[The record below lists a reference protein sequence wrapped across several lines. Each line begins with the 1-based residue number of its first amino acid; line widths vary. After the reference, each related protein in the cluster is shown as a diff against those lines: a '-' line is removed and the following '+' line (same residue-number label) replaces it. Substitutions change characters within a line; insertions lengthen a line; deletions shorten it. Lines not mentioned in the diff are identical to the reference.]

1 MKTQL
6 RKKHEKPQS
15 RTKEPKATARIFEK
29 TAYTPDELQ
38 EFKTIILKKLED
50 ADRELSYLQAQL
62 DHSADN
68 TGEDTEFPYK
78 EAEDG
83 QVVIAKEE
91 ISSLAFRQ
99 KKFKEQLQKALFRIE
114 NRTYGKCVITGKLI
128 PKERLRVVPHT
139 THSIEA
145 KNKYAEM
152 LR

>member
-1 MKTQL
+1 MKTPL
-6 RKKHEKPQS
+6 RKTNEKSPKTGKERKISS
-15 RTKEPKATARIFEK
+15 RSIEK
-29 TAYTPDELQ
+29 TAYNPDELQ
-38 EFKTIILKKLED
+38 EFKNIILKKLED
-50 ADRELSYLQAQL
+50 ADRELNYLQAQL
-62 DHSADN
+62 DHSGDN

-83 QVVIAKEE
+83 QTVIAKEE

-99 KKFKEQLQKALFRIE
+99 KKFKDQLQKALFRIE

-128 PKERLRVVPHT
+128 PKERLRIVPHT

>member
-15 RTKEPKATARIFEK
+15 RTKAEKTVSRDIEK
-29 TAYTPDELQ
+29 TAYSSDELL
-38 EFKTIILKKLED
+38 EFKNIILQKLEA
-50 ADRELSYLQAQL
+50 ADRELCYLQAQL
-62 DHSADN
+62 DHSGDN

-83 QVVIAKEE
+83 QLVIAKEE

-99 KKFKEQLQKALFRIE
+99 KKFREQLQKALFRIE

-128 PKERLRVVPHT
+128 PKERLRIVPHT